1 MIARAPVTLAVAVAA
16 VSFSVLLGE
25 SRIAAEF
32 WLSWLVH
39 TELTHLLSDVIPW
52 LIVGLWLEP
61 RCGSARWGVWTALAV
76 MMTGALHGVVYPA
89 QGAVFGLSA
98 VVYAVAFAG
107 LVSWR
112 GGVASDPRRWA
123 ALLLLSVVL
132 VDEVLHGASAWRAM
146 VAESGRG
153 IRFVA
158 MDRIETTPLLHGAAA
173 VLGAIV
179 GVGAIWASGAEKGR
193 GERKGRGPRPVLDV
207 DRAVG
212 CGPRRHPA
220 SVARCRR
227 ESQESARQTA

>member
-25 SRIAAEF
+25 SRIAAEL

-173 VLGAIV
+173 VLGGVLGLASGLAP
-179 GVGAIWASGAEKGR
+179 GVGSSRHDRHRDVA
-193 GERKGRGPRPVLDV
+193 GPE
-207 DRAVG
+207 A
-212 CGPRRHPA
+212 A
-220 SVARCRR
+220 TIACR
-227 ESQESARQTA
+227 

>member
-16 VSFSVLLGE
+16 VSFSVLIGE
-25 SRIAAEF
+25 SRIAAEL

-61 RCGSARWGVWTALAV
+61 RCGAARWGVWTALAV
-76 MMTGALHGVVYPA
+76 MMTWALHSVVYPA

-107 LVSWR
+107 LVAWR

-123 ALLLLSVVL
+123 VLGLLGVVL
-132 VDEVLHGASAWRAM
+132 VDELLHGASAWRAM
-146 VAESGRG
+146 IAESGRG

-158 MDRIETTPLLHGAAA
+158 MDLIETTPLLHGAAA
-173 VLGAIV
+173 VLGGVLGVAAGLAP
-179 GVGAIWASGAEKGR
+179 GVG
-193 GERKGRGPRPVLDV
+193 
-207 DRAVG
+207 
-212 CGPRRHPA
+212 
-220 SVARCRR
+220 
-227 ESQESARQTA
+227 SARHDRQRLGGGPEAVAMACR